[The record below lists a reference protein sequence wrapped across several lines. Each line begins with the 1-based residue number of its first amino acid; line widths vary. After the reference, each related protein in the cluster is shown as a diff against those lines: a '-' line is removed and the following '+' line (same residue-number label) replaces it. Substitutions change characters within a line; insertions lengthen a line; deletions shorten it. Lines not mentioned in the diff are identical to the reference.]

1 MTTSFS
7 VVFILLSVVLGIAN
21 GFVVS
26 PSASLN
32 VRRQSQTGGLQM
44 LFGGG
49 GKKKAGGGIVVKV
62 QQKTGF
68 KETEL
73 TLAGKTNLRKALM
86 DNKID
91 IYPLQVCLERES
103 GLLFRSSAVRTCAIM
118 FFVFCMRRMDYVG
131 NVYLPRGTWSA
142 VVIARPQTPGFSAN
156 LRWNRPRMSSCL
168 AGMRIATHLLPADM
182 HMFGTAV
189 NSIPM
194 ASRSEK
200 RWSQI

>member
-1 MTTSFS
+1 MTSFS

-21 GFVVS
+21 GFVS
-26 PSASLN
+26 PSSALN

-49 GKKKAGGGIVVKV
+49 GKKKASGGIVVKV

-91 IYPLQVCLERES
+91 VYPLQVC
-103 GLLFRSSAVRTCAIM
+103 
-118 FFVFCMRRMDYVG
+118 
-131 NVYLPRGTWSA
+131 
-142 VVIARPQTPGFSAN
+142 
-156 LRWNRPRMSSCL
+156 
-168 AGMRIATHLLPADM
+168 
-182 HMFGTAV
+182 
-189 NSIPM
+189 
-194 ASRSEK
+194 
-200 RWSQI
+200 

>member
-1 MTTSFS
+1 MTFS

-26 PSASLN
+26 PSSSLN
-32 VRRQSQTGGLQM
+32 VRRQSQTGGMQM

-86 DNKID
+86 ENKID
-91 IYPLQVCLERES
+91 IYPLQVCLDTERDVT
-103 GLLFRSSAVRTCAIM
+103 FRSALRA
-118 FFVFCMRRMDYVG
+118 YV
-131 NVYLPRGTWSA
+131 VY
-142 VVIARPQTPGFSAN
+142 
-156 LRWNRPRMSSCL
+156 
-168 AGMRIATHLLPADM
+168 
-182 HMFGTAV
+182 
-189 NSIPM
+189 
-194 ASRSEK
+194 E
-200 RWSQI
+200 

>member
-1 MTTSFS
+1 MTSFS

-21 GFVVS
+21 GFVS
-26 PSASLN
+26 PSSALN

-49 GKKKAGGGIVVKV
+49 GKKASSGIVVKV

-91 IYPLQVCLERES
+91 VYPLQVC
-103 GLLFRSSAVRTCAIM
+103 
-118 FFVFCMRRMDYVG
+118 
-131 NVYLPRGTWSA
+131 
-142 VVIARPQTPGFSAN
+142 
-156 LRWNRPRMSSCL
+156 
-168 AGMRIATHLLPADM
+168 
-182 HMFGTAV
+182 
-189 NSIPM
+189 
-194 ASRSEK
+194 
-200 RWSQI
+200 

>member
-1 MTTSFS
+1 MTSFS

-26 PSASLN
+26 PSSSLH
-32 VRRQSQTGGLQM
+32 VRRQAHTGGLQM

-49 GKKKAGGGIVVKV
+49 AKKKASGGIVVKV

-91 IYPLQVCLERES
+91 VYPLQVCLEREPKVA
-103 GLLFRSSAVRTCAIM
+103 FRTTGCVR
-118 FFVFCMRRMDYVG
+118 VR
-131 NVYLPRGTWSA
+131 
-142 VVIARPQTPGFSAN
+142 
-156 LRWNRPRMSSCL
+156 SCC
-168 AGMRIATHLLPADM
+168 
-182 HMFGTAV
+182 
-189 NSIPM
+189 SC
-194 ASRSEK
+194 S
-200 RWSQI
+200 